1 MERLGFW
8 VSDICDAVRRGV
20 AEAALQWREGSLG
33 YVKSGKQ
40 GVGEKGIHGI
50 LSVRLCPRL

>member
-8 VSDICDAVRRGV
+8 VSGIYDAVRRGV
-20 AEAALQWREGSLG
+20 AEAVLQWREGSLG

-40 GVGEKGIHGI
+40 GVGEKGIHSI
-50 LSVRLCPRL
+50 LSVRLWPRL